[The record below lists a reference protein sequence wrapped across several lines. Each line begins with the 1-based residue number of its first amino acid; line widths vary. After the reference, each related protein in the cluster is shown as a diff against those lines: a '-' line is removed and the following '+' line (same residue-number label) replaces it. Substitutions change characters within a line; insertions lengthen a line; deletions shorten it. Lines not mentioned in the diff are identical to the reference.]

1 MKLINRIRAW
11 LSTEA
16 RTVGVS
22 PKILAAPI
30 AALLATGLNK
40 IGVTP
45 QDLADVFGTTA
56 TVIVGAELFVAGLV
70 ATWLLPPGETIAPAP
85 ILEGAADDRVPL
97 EQLDAPADP
106 LPPADAGILTIEA
119 ALAVLILC
127 VAVVVLLRAFG

>member
-1 MKLINRIRAW
+1 MKVINRIRAW

-30 AALLATGLNK
+30 AALLATALNK

-70 ATWLLPPGETIAPAP
+70 ATWLLPPGETVTPAP
-85 ILEGAADDRVPL
+85 VLEGAADDRVPL
-97 EQLDAPADP
+97 DKLEPAG
-106 LPPADAGILTIEA
+106 PPADAGMLSIEA
-119 ALAVLILC
+119 ALALLIIV
-127 VAVVVLLRAFG
+127 VAVVILLRAFS